1 MQVYYYMQTMVERYT
16 EFKNFRYNE
25 IMNTILIVEDEPDIL
40 ELLEYTLEKEY
51 EIIGCLDTSRVKDI
65 LDQETIDLILMDRN
79 LPNVEGSVFIQEL
92 RKLGYSQNVI
102 YLTAKDA
109 DENILEGFE
118 RGGDDYITKPFN
130 IDILKARI
138 KSVINRTK
146 KNHEVIKVRDIVYNA
161 NQKRF
166 VIGGED
172 VNLTHLEH
180 DLLLEFIKN
189 IDILLSRDILL
200 ENVWE
205 DSMDVKSK
213 TVNVAIKRLKE
224 KIDPLGNKEYIKSV
238 RGEGYIF
245 HKGAIVC

>member
-1 MQVYYYMQTMVERYT
+1 
-16 EFKNFRYNE
+16 
-25 IMNTILIVEDEPDIL
+25 MNTILIVEDEPDIL
-40 ELLEYTLEKEY
+40 ELLEYTLAKEY
-51 EIIGCLDTSRVKDI
+51 EVIGCLDTSKVVDI
-65 LDQETIDLILMDRN
+65 LDQENIDLILMDRN
-79 LPNVEGSVFIQEL
+79 LPNVEGSVFIQDL
-92 RKLGYSQNVI
+92 RAKGYSQNVI

-130 IDILKARI
+130 IDILKARV

-146 KNHEVIKVRDIVYNA
+146 KNHQVIKARDIVYNS
-161 NQKRF
+161 NQKKF
-166 VIGGED
+166 VINGED
-172 VNLTHLEH
+172 ISLTHLEH

-189 IDILLSRDILL
+189 IDILLSRDTLL

-224 KIDPLGNKEYIKSV
+224 KIDPMGTKEYIKSI

-245 HKGAIVC
+245 YKGAQNC

>member
-1 MQVYYYMQTMVERYT
+1 MQTMVERYT

>member
-1 MQVYYYMQTMVERYT
+1 MQTMVERYT

-51 EIIGCLDTSRVKDI
+51 EIIGCLDTSRVIDI